1 MTHTQ
6 QTKNKNMQKKTAKEV
21 VLETIEYYENNPER
35 RAVNKTGLCM
45 YHDKDTDNM
54 CAVGRC
60 MIDPKQNYDCGVV
73 GLHKNNIEIEE
84 ENVFKEMKEEYS
96 NIAINVWQH
105 LQSFHDL
112 PSYWNENGLTQTG
125 KEYKEILINKYCKN

>member
-1 MTHTQ
+1 
-6 QTKNKNMQKKTAKEV
+6 MQKKTVKEV

-35 RAVNKTGLCM
+35 RAIDSTTSFCEYYSKETG
-45 YHDKDTDNM
+45 NM

-60 MIDPKQNYDCGVV
+60 MIDPKQNYDCGVL

-84 ENVFKEMKEEYS
+84 EDVFKEMKEEYS
-96 NIAINVWQH
+96 NIPVRVWLS

-112 PSYWNENGLTQTG
+112 SDYWGEEGLTKEG
-125 KEYKEILINKYCKN
+125 KEYKEFLINKYCQN

>member
-1 MTHTQ
+1 
-6 QTKNKNMQKKTAKEV
+6 MQKKTVKEV

-35 RAVNKTGLCM
+35 RAVDSRSGVCM

-60 MIDPKQNYDCGVV
+60 MLDPKQGYNCGVL
-73 GLHKNNIEIEE
+73 GLHKNSIEIEE
-84 ENVFKEMKEEYS
+84 EDVFKEMKEEYS

-112 PSYWNENGLTQTG
+112 PDYWDENGLTQTG
-125 KEYKEILINKYCKN
+125 KEYKKILINKYCKN